1 MSWPWGILPFDVL
14 AMVVQRVVDRYG
26 GAFIKAFEVTVMAEL
41 EYRKLQGMALEFVS
55 GVLEEDRLE
64 CTISYSATFDMTL
77 DFTHF
82 VQMANAY
89 IPGYLNNPINA
100 IRPELVGFGY
110 HHSYN
115 YFFDAAGNIGDNHAL
130 FGVFTSSGNYM
141 DEWSDE
147 GLEERYHKPQ
157 FSVVDG
163 RLQVVARKDFR
174 WGRGRE
180 ISVEDLPVIRFQ
192 WALNL
197 MRGHDFSVAPK
208 APSSVVVLG
217 YAEEDLV
224 EVEGLQ
230 MHRGTRYM
238 VGKAL
243 HLGPIHKEQILTAR

>member
-1 MSWPWGILPFDVL
+1 
-14 AMVVQRVVDRYG
+14 
-26 GAFIKAFEVTVMAEL
+26 MAER

-64 CTISYSATFDMTL
+64 RTISYSATFDMTL

-89 IPGYLNNPINA
+89 IPGYLNGPINA
-100 IRPELVGFGY
+100 IRPELDGLGY
-110 HHSYN
+110 HYAYN
-115 YFFDAAGNIGDNHAL
+115 YFFGAAGNIGDHRAL
-130 FGVFTSSGNYM
+130 FDVFTSPRYYM
-141 DEWSDE
+141 DQWSSG
-147 GLEERYHKPQ
+147 GLEECYHKPQ

-163 RLQVVARKDFR
+163 RLQVVSRKDFR
-174 WGRGRE
+174 WENKRE
-180 ISVEDLPVIRFQ
+180 INVEDLPVIRFQ

-197 MRGHDFSVAPK
+197 MQGHNLSGQQAPLTI
-208 APSSVVVLG
+208 VVLG
-217 YAEEDLV
+217 YAEEDFV

-243 HLGPIHKEQILTAR
+243 HLGPIHKEQILTARYSLL

>member
-1 MSWPWGILPFDVL
+1 
-14 AMVVQRVVDRYG
+14 
-26 GAFIKAFEVTVMAEL
+26 MAEL

-64 CTISYSATFDMTL
+64 RTISYSATFDMTL

-89 IPGYLNNPINA
+89 IPGYLNSPINA
-100 IRPELVGFGY
+100 VRPELDGFGFHY
-110 HHSYN
+110 AYN
-115 YFFDAAGNIGDNHAL
+115 YLFDAAGNIGDNRAL
-130 FGVFTSSGNYM
+130 FDVFTSSRYYM
-141 DEWSDE
+141 DQWSSG

-163 RLQVVARKDFR
+163 RLQVVSRKDFR
-174 WGRGRE
+174 WENKRE
-180 ISVEDLPVIRFQ
+180 IDVEDLPVIRFQ

-197 MRGHDFSVAPK
+197 MLGHDFSGQI

-217 YAEEDLV
+217 YANEDFV

-238 VGKAL
+238 VGKTL

>member
-1 MSWPWGILPFDVL
+1 MSLPWSFNEWIDHHGWT
-14 AMVVQRVVDRYG
+14 
-26 GAFIKAFEVTVMAEL
+26 FIKAFEVTVMAER

-55 GVLEEDRLE
+55 GVLEENQLE
-64 CTISYSATFDMTL
+64 RTISYSATFNLTL

-82 VQMANAY
+82 VQVANAY
-89 IPGYLNNPINA
+89 IPGYLSNPINA
-100 IRPELVGFGY
+100 IRPELDGFAY
-110 HHSYN
+110 HYAYN
-115 YFFDAAGNIGDNHAL
+115 YFFDAAGNIGDNRAL
-130 FGVFTSSGNYM
+130 FDVFTSPRYYM
-141 DEWSDE
+141 DQWSSG

-163 RLQVVARKDFR
+163 RLQVVSRKDFR
-174 WGRGRE
+174 WENKRE
-180 ISVEDLPVIRFQ
+180 INVEDLPVIRFQ

-197 MRGHDFSVAPK
+197 MLGHDFFDQK

-217 YAEEDLV
+217 YAEEDFV

-243 HLGPIHKEQILTAR
+243 QFGPINKEQILTAR